1 MANSLTLTPLARGID
16 RIDTPYVSQ
25 VNGIMRYHG
34 RRNHPRVVQG
44 PHGAVY
50 FGANNDTQFAL
61 HNGFGLR
68 VLEQRGRDGYTK
80 YLNNLSAAG
89 YPSLDHW
96 NASQCLNRYATG
108 YSCKGDANPAEWLR
122 TREQLTDRYCNDPGN
137 DNKTFRNVVAKHMSE
152 IASGMNVS
160 KDQALY
166 CISGGMLK
174 RSSMGNQLKCS
185 VTSIEVS
192 ELGED
197 ELNCQAGEDTE
208 EASAKG
214 PKNSFTWKKALLKYT
229 KRPDSEEMNSM
240 NLFRFITF
248 NWKKDMECV
257 PIFYGYSRTPSS
269 WPLTEEFSKWT
280 LAIYKPFRRSYE
292 EHIHPDDNSYTTT
305 LLEFMWD
312 GEQCPGTIR
321 ADILRVQR
329 KEEWQ
334 LDLPQ
339 GQGAFAN
346 HLTPSDD
353 MVHAPNEE
361 AAQVAANQLAQA
373 PPMITDG
380 ADSLDGV
387 EFRIRTMNKRADGH
401 DWSANYDANL
411 ARALVE
417 YSTQYYRAS
426 RADTIDA
433 SDGDEEPL
441 ALFQEHI
448 YCPENAVTES
458 QKLLIFH
465 HLLCQKELLDYMEAP
480 NKEGLRRPP
489 DRRVLVEGLPGVG
502 KSWITKTLRNIN
514 RQLHKSNAA
523 DMATTPTGCSAALV
537 DGKTHFRALAIVPGK
552 SFKMT
557 TTNMSESNKQKI
569 LEAKIRMCSVVS
581 WFMDE
586 HSMTGRE
593 MWAWLNHRAEE
604 LRRPQ
609 AVIPRE
615 RDGDSDDE
623 LEGVP
628 PGFHYLGG
636 RQPILPRCL

>member
-1 MANSLTLTPLARGID
+1 
-16 RIDTPYVSQ
+16 
-25 VNGIMRYHG
+25 
-34 RRNHPRVVQG
+34 
-44 PHGAVY
+44 
-50 FGANNDTQFAL
+50 
-61 HNGFGLR
+61 
-68 VLEQRGRDGYTK
+68 
-80 YLNNLSAAG
+80 
-89 YPSLDHW
+89 
-96 NASQCLNRYATG
+96 
-108 YSCKGDANPAEWLR
+108 
-122 TREQLTDRYCNDPGN
+122 
-137 DNKTFRNVVAKHMSE
+137 
-152 IASGMNVS
+152 
-160 KDQALY
+160 
-166 CISGGMLK
+166 
-174 RSSMGNQLKCS
+174 
-185 VTSIEVS
+185 
-192 ELGED
+192 
-197 ELNCQAGEDTE
+197 
-208 EASAKG
+208 
-214 PKNSFTWKKALLKYT
+214 
-229 KRPDSEEMNSM
+229 MNSM

-292 EHIHPDDNSYTTT
+292 EHIHLDDNSYTTT

-334 LDLPQ
+334 LDLRQ

-387 EFRIRTMNKRADGH
+387 EFRIRTMNKWADGH
-401 DWSANYDANL
+401 DWSANYYANL

-636 RQPILPRCL
+636 RQPILPPNVFNRPWGGIPFIYSFGDSYQLNPVGFKTFYSQAAANRGSDSQGRIVVSNFLSPPNEDEEESTVFLLDEVVRQQDEGFLGFLSRLRYGELTDEDISFL